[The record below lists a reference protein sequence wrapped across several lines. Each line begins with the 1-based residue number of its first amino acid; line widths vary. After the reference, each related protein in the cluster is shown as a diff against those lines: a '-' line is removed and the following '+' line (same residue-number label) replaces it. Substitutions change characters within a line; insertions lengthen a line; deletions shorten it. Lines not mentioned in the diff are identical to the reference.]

1 MINIFSQCVYPAPY
15 RVGVFNCLNKY
26 ENVNC
31 FVAFE
36 QDQGDKRNK
45 NWFEKDFKFDYCFC
59 KDKDTY
65 KKELNKIKDKKY
77 DVVMA
82 YDYSS
87 ISSMKLLLKCIMHKI
102 PYCINCDGAII
113 KHNFIKDKIK
123 RFFIK
128 HARACLANGKSA
140 ENYFLTYGA
149 KKERI
154 YMHKFTSLYEKDLI
168 NDIIP
173 KSKKEELKKEL
184 GINEK
189 KVFLSIGSFIER
201 KGFDILLEAIKRL
214 ENKSIAFVIIG
225 GGEKKDDYMAFI
237 KENKLDNVYLI
248 DFLSKNEII
257 KYYDASDVFVFPTRE
272 DIWGL
277 VINEAMSRGLPI
289 ISTNMCMAATE
300 LIDEENGK
308 IVKVDSVDELVNAIE
323 DFNSLS
329 DSELENMGRISIE
342 RNKDYTIE
350 NIAESHFKV
359 VNEIYEEKN

>member
-15 RVGVFNCLNKY
+15 RVGVFNCLDKY
-26 ENVNC
+26 KDIKC

-36 QDQGDKRNK
+36 QEQGDKRNK

-59 KDKDTY
+59 KDKNTY
-65 KKELNKIKDKKY
+65 KKELKKIKDKKY
-77 DVVMA
+77 DIVIA

-87 ISSMKLLLKCIMHKI
+87 ISSMKLLLKCIIYKI

-113 KHNFIKDKIK
+113 KRNFIKDKTK
-123 RFFIK
+123 TFFIK
-128 HARACLANGKSA
+128 RARACLANGKSA

-149 KKERI
+149 KKESI

-168 NDIIP
+168 KDVI
-173 KSKKEELKKEL
+173 SKNEKEKLRKEL
-184 GINEK
+184 NIRQK
-189 KVFLSIGSFIER
+189 KVFLSVGSFMDK
-201 KGFDILLEAIKRL
+201 KGFDVLLRTVKELNDKNIG
-214 ENKSIAFVIIG
+214 FVIIG
-225 GGEKKDDYMAFI
+225 GGEKKETYKRFI
-237 KENKLDNVYLI
+237 NENKLDNVYLI

-257 KYYDASDVFVFPTRE
+257 KYYDASDVFVFPTRG

-289 ISTNMCMAATE
+289 ISTNMCVAATE
-300 LIDEENGK
+300 LVDEKNGK
-308 IVKVDSVDELVNAIE
+308 IIEVDSVEELANAIRE
-323 DFNSLS
+323 FNSLS
-329 DSELENMGRISIE
+329 DNELKNMGRISIE

-359 VNEIYEEKN
+359 VNEIYGEKN